1 MFNAEDVFR
10 IMYMFIDSL
19 CQRNRLSQIIQKR
32 SVEKIIKMIIILN
45 SFDETYSLL
54 PGACMLKKQSS
65 CTVLAISAANPP
77 VRCIDIRNK
86 K

>member
-1 MFNAEDVFR
+1 MFIAEDVFR

-19 CQRNRLSQIIQKR
+19 CQRNRLLQIIRKR
-32 SVEKIIKMIIILN
+32 SVEKIIKMVPTLN
-45 SFDETYSLL
+45 SSDETYFLS

-77 VRCIDIRNK
+77 VRCIESRNK